1 MSTFT
6 TRFIDGWPGIV
17 RQCEKLDANASLYPG
32 KGHYL
37 LRMEKASLYYHI
49 CSDGRSV
56 SVLFRNQSD
65 FKAAMN
71 RVAICTLRLKVVI
84 LAFVLMDNHFHFI
97 LRTRCEDDAIAFAN
111 AFKRLTGKYNADV
124 YNKRASLSRLPV
136 KVIPVEDADYL
147 KMLIGYVVKNPTK
160 ARLDMYYLYPW
171 GTGNLYFRH
180 KTFGDTDGGDGQYDN
195 RQPGG
200 ICRVADL
207 GLNEIRKLCRT
218 RVSLPDWWLINEGVI
233 LPENYVAVSEVEQLL
248 KTTRSYLYFL
258 SMNKDDD
265 IDRDL
270 GDWNELRL
278 NDSELRSARC
288 EIALALYG
296 TGNIRDLS
304 APQRL
309 AVAKQ
314 LRRKYLCSKRQLARI
329 VMLPYEDLATH
340 I

>member
-6 TRFIDGWPGIV
+6 IRFIDGWPGIV

-71 RVAICTLRLKVVI
+71 RVAICTLR
-84 LAFVLMDNHFHFI
+84 F
-97 LRTRCEDDAIAFAN
+97 
-111 AFKRLTGKYNADV
+111 TGKYNADV
-124 YNKRASLSRLPV
+124 YKQRASLSRLPV
-136 KVIPVEDADYL
+136 KVIPVEDVDYL
-147 KMLIGYVVKNPTK
+147 KTLIGYVVKNPTK

-180 KTFGDTDGGDGQYDN
+180 KTFGNKDGGDGKYDN